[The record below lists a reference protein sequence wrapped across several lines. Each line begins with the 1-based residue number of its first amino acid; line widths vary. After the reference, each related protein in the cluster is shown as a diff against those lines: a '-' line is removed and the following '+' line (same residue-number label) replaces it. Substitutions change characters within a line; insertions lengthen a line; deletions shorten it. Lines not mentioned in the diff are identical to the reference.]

1 MDFGSYHAKRV
12 GYSRCHRI
20 TCLRDRTGYQREPAG
35 DEDSQ
40 YLMYREKFP
49 VLWEHESVA
58 GVTLWGYVSGATWKT
73 GTGIVESNGTE
84 RKAMK
89 WLRSYMASEASKVP
103 NKFYETSNIGILQSP
118 KFEIYPNPASDFL
131 TVKGKTVEKIEVFD
145 AFGKKISVNFK
156 DEMVDIRSLSE
167 GLYLL
172 VVDNKEGI
180 FTGKF
185 LKK

>member
-1 MDFGSYHAKRV
+1 
-12 GYSRCHRI
+12 
-20 TCLRDRTGYQREPAG
+20 L
-35 DEDSQ
+35 
-40 YLMYREKFP
+40 KF
-49 VLWEHESVA
+49 
-58 GVTLWGYVSGATWKT
+58 
-73 GTGIVESNGTE
+73 
-84 RKAMK
+84 
-89 WLRSYMASEASKVP
+89 
-103 NKFYETSNIGILQSP
+103 IL
-118 KFEIYPNPASDFL
+118 NPASDFL

-156 DEMVDIRSLSE
+156 DEMVDIRSLPK